1 MALLAVSDREPSG
14 DELIWTGATVP
25 STGES
30 GGNWHLEGG
39 DTVGTNIYVG
49 VVALPGIGN
58 LMSGGGG
65 ESWTGFPAESE
76 IVII

>member
-1 MALLAVSDREPSG
+1 MSLSSGLWHSTTQETLLTLSMPVFNSP
-14 DELIWTGATVP
+14 
-25 STGES
+25 
-30 GGNWHLEGG
+30 
-39 DTVGTNIYVG
+39 NIYVG